1 MNKKAFTLIEV
12 LIVVLIIAILAAI
25 AVPQYQIV
33 VGKTR
38 LTELKSVIRNI
49 YYAEQ
54 RYYLLNNSYP
64 TSIDDLDISFDVKS
78 KYTYKVSPYREDKGY
93 KFTIS
98 NGIKCDIWYNSI
110 TCDREIYGQSVQIY
124 AYRDKPKKHL
134 CAVFGGKDPNTIASK
149 LCRKETGHPTQCT
162 SYCHSYY

>member
-1 MNKKAFTLIEV
+1 MNNKAFTLIEILV
-12 LIVVLIIAILAAI
+12 AVLIIGILAAI
-25 AVPQYQIV
+25 AVPQYQMV

-78 KYTYKVSPYREDKGY
+78 KSTYTITNTGEKGY
-93 KFTIS
+93 RFILS
-98 NGIKCDIWYNSI
+98 NGTDCDMWYNTI
-110 TCDREIYGQSVQIY
+110 LCGREICGQRITIY
-124 AYRDKPKKHL
+124 AYRDKPKKQM
-134 CAVFGGKDPNTIASK
+134 CAVFGGTDPNTLANE